1 MAWLIFTSN
10 VFLHNTGKEGCDEFW
25 RSPAFGQ
32 LFGDIAESSQRF
44 VRFLKYADF
53 FKKKK
58 KAKTQFRKNYFILK
72 VEIQIE
78 IGQPSVLGVAFIM
91 ELKKALT

>member
-1 MAWLIFTSN
+1 MPIS
-10 VFLHNTGKEGCDEFW
+10 
-25 RSPAFGQ
+25 
-32 LFGDIAESSQRF
+32 
-44 VRFLKYADF
+44 

-91 ELKKALT
+91 ELKKALTWTFEVFIFYSVLAAQKIIVEG